1 MKLNKKIKK
10 LAKKLNKKLKNTI
23 YESNKKIL
31 TESELWNLIAEEYE
45 FYIFTDEIGKPVVK
59 AYVFS
64 SKTIVSPKT
73 IYIEAKS
80 MSLHHVLYKAAV
92 KLFKWEKD
100 DNEN

>member
-1 MKLNKKIKK
+1 MKIDKKITK
-10 LAKKLNKKLKNTI
+10 LAKKLSKVLNSP
-23 YESNKKIL
+23 YKIL
-31 TESELWNLIAEEYE
+31 NESELFSLLSEKYDIN
-45 FYIFTDEIGKPVVK
+45 IFTDEIGKPVVK